1 MLFMR
6 DSLDAIVEPVLDEM
20 GRFYDWT
27 EEEKAAIR
35 RKELLTFFSSDL
47 AKRMQKAEKIHKEQS
62 FAMLVEPKEV
72 FFDDIYQNMEEFIQ
86 INGIIDCYF
95 IEENGVVLVDYKSD
109 RLWQEDAF
117 REKYNIQL
125 RLYKEAL
132 ERVTELPVKACYI
145 YAFAPGK
152 MIPMNFD

>member
-1 MLFMR
+1 
-6 DSLDAIVEPVLDEM
+6 
-20 GRFYDWT
+20 
-27 EEEKAAIR
+27 
-35 RKELLTFFSSDL
+35 
-47 AKRMQKAEKIHKEQS
+47 
-62 FAMLVEPKEV
+62 MLVEPKDV
-72 FFDDIYQNMEEFIQ
+72 FLDDIYQNMEEFIQ

-95 IEENGVVLVDYKSD
+95 IEENGVVLMDYKSD

-117 REKYNIQL
+117 REKYKIQL

-132 ERVTELPVKACYI
+132 ERVTDLPVKACYI

>member
-1 MLFMR
+1 
-6 DSLDAIVEPVLDEM
+6 
-20 GRFYDWT
+20 
-27 EEEKAAIR
+27 
-35 RKELLTFFSSDL
+35 
-47 AKRMQKAEKIHKEQS
+47 
-62 FAMLVEPKEV
+62 
-72 FFDDIYQNMEEFIQ
+72 MEEFIQ